1 MPGFHPRFSRL
12 ACASLLLGA
21 LLSSAAPA
29 AGKGKPGVKK
39 DARLALIT
47 PNGRPTIKI
56 DKVELPPDVA
66 GAKGYA
72 KYLKKRLLR
81 ESRRAK
87 WGAGRNNVI
96 QYRFKISELSIS
108 DDGDVL
114 RVRCSAVGKLPRG
127 QAAKSQLTFS
137 GDPRKRR
144 KVIEHVLD
152 IVARGVVTRLAELER
167 IRRGD
172 LSRSGVRAP
181 RVVD

>member
-1 MPGFHPRFSRL
+1 MAGPPLRKI
-12 ACASLLLGA
+12 AA
-21 LLSSAAPA
+21 LLVGAALVAAAPA
-29 AGKGKPGVKK
+29 ALAGKPGPKK

-72 KYLKKRLLR
+72 KYLKKRLLK

-96 QYRFKISELSIS
+96 QYRFTITELSVS
-108 DDGDVL
+108 DEGDVL
-114 RVRCSAVGKLPRG
+114 RIKCTAVGKLPRG
-127 QAAKSQLTFS
+127 QAAKSHLTFS
-137 GDPRKRR
+137 GNPKKRR
-144 KVIEHVLD
+144 QVIEQVLD

-181 RVVD
+181 RAVD

>member
-1 MPGFHPRFSRL
+1 MRGLSRL
-12 ACASLLLGA
+12 ALCGA
-21 LLSSAAPA
+21 LLLAAVPA
-29 AGKGKPGVKK
+29 AAKGKPGEKK

-66 GAKGYA
+66 NAKGYT

-96 QYRFKISELSIS
+96 QYRFTISELSIQ

-114 RVRCSAVGKLPRG
+114 RVRCTAVGRLPRG
-127 QAAKSQLTFS
+127 QAAKSHLTFS

-144 KVIEHVLD
+144 QVIEHVLD
-152 IVARGVVTRLAELER
+152 IVARGVVIRLAELER

-181 RVVD
+181 RAVD